1 MCRSKLQHKFA
12 TETKR
17 NLQGNL
23 EGEKMASFCDN
34 EDFVLTMVSKKKKRR
49 FCVHPLL
56 QSRDEE
62 EMFHHLTQEMKLYYS
77 HLCHWG
83 QYIKFGLSNNTW

>member
-34 EDFVLTMVSKKKKRR
+34 EDFVLTMVSKKKKKR
-49 FCVHPLL
+49 FFPEILAKLFNITHN
-56 QSRDEE
+56 QSGE
-62 EMFHHLTQEMKLYYS
+62 
-77 HLCHWG
+77 
-83 QYIKFGLSNNTW
+83 